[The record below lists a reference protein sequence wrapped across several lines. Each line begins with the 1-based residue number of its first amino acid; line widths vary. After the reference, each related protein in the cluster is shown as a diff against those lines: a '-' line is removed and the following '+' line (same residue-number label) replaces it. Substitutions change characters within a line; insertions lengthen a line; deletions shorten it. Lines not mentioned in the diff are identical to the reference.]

1 MRQEPLDFVGL
12 IMPSCSP
19 DDLRDRSQKAGAA
32 LRSGGSDFP
41 DLGGCGLSCDPEKF
55 RNAHRYPGFYH
66 RCAVLYLSD
75 GTPVLRIRRW
85 QRMKIKT
92 EDIRLAYGADAILK
106 GVSMEAGNR
115 EFVGLI
121 GPNGSGKST
130 LLKCVYRVLSPD
142 DGAVF
147 LDGKSL
153 KEMNYKASAR
163 SMGVVAQHNYYNFD
177 FSVREVVLMG
187 RSPHKKAL
195 ERDNAEDYAIVAEA
209 LEKVGMADFAARSFS
224 TLSGGEQ
231 QRVILARALA
241 QQTPCLILDEPTNHL
256 DITHQLQLLKI
267 VKQLD
272 VTVISAIH
280 DLNIA
285 AMFCDRLY
293 VLKNG
298 EIVAEGTPREVL
310 TRELIR
316 EIYEV
321 ESDIVEDS
329 KGNMHILFY

>member
-1 MRQEPLDFVGL
+1 MNV
-12 IMPSCSP
+12 
-19 DDLRDRSQKAGAA
+19 KA
-32 LRSGGSDFP
+32 
-41 DLGGCGLSCDPEKF
+41 
-55 RNAHRYPGFYH
+55 
-66 RCAVLYLSD
+66 
-75 GTPVLRIRRW
+75 
-85 QRMKIKT
+85 
-92 EDIRLAYGADAILK
+92 EDIKLSYGAEAILK

-142 DGAVF
+142 KGAVF
-147 LDGKSL
+147 LDGKPL
-153 KEMNYKASAR
+153 KDMNYKTSAR
-163 SMGVVAQHNYYNFD
+163 SLGVVAQHNYYNFD

-187 RSPHKKAL
+187 RAPHKKAL
-195 ERDNAEDYAIVAEA
+195 ERDNAKDYQIVEEA
-209 LEKVGMADFAARSFS
+209 LQRVQMEQFADRSFS

-267 VKQLD
+267 VKKLD
-272 VTVISAIH
+272 ATVISAIH

-285 AMFCDRLY
+285 AMFCDRIY

-298 EIVAEGTPREVL
+298 EIVAQGTPREVL